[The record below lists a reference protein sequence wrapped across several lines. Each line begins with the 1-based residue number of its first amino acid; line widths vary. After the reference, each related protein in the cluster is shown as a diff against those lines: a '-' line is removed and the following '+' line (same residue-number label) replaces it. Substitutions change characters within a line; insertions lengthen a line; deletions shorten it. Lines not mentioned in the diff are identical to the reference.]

1 MEVLR
6 LLCLTT
12 KKTPIPIV
20 AVLHLRQFQ
29 RAYTA
34 ASAQPLRSKKRKS
47 QTKVFH
53 DRFYFLFIILE
64 NCFTNFSKLLLQAKD
79 FIDSRVVRT
88 IGGCGGDGCVSF
100 LHLFRNENAGP
111 DGGDGGNGGHV
122 IFKVKVSRFA
132 HLIY

>member
-53 DRFYFLFIILE
+53 DRFYFLFIYLKIVLPTSANYCCRQKTSLILGLFE
-64 NCFTNFSKLLLQAKD
+64 RSEVAEET
-79 FIDSRVVRT
+79 VVSHS
-88 IGGCGGDGCVSF
+88 C
-100 LHLFRNENAGP
+100 
-111 DGGDGGNGGHV
+111 
-122 IFKVKVSRFA
+122 IFFA
-132 HLIY
+132 TKMRDLMAAMVVTVDM